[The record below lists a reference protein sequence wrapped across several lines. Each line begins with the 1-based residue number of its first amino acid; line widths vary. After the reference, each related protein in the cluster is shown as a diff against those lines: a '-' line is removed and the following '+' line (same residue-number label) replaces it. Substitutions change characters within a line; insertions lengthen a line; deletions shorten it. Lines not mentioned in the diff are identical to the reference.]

1 MTTKTTTCA
10 CRIVSAP
17 PWRLDSVPEITYCPL
32 HAAAQEMAEV
42 LKLLVE
48 ADNLYAKLS
57 RSAHLNRILQA
68 TNKARAALAKAGA
81 A

>member
-1 MTTKTTTCA
+1 MTTKATTCA
-10 CRIVSAP
+10 CDT
-17 PWRLDSVPEITYCPL
+17 LDEGGVFGVIQYCPL

-57 RSAHLNRILQA
+57 RALYLARILQA
-68 TNKARAALAKAGA
+68 TNKARAALAKAGVA
-81 A
+81 